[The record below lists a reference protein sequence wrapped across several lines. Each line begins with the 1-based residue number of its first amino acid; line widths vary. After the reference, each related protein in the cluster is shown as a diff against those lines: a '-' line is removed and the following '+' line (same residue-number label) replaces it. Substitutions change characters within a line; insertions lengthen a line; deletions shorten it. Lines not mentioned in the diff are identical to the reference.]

1 MRRPMLLALVYGVF
15 LVLVAGMA
23 AALALI
29 VSSHFS
35 SAMLGS
41 TVAHDRALVGLWAD
55 SNLGSDEIQGGT
67 SDARRVELEAQLDE
81 LAARSGMVHIELV
94 DTTGVLLLS
103 SDAHQEAS
111 AVASNPDFALATG
124 GSVAAQLAASAE
136 GPGSGPRF
144 AGPVIQEFLPL
155 IEADGRTAAV
165 VAIWRDARPML
176 MELEST
182 RSDVL
187 ILTTVG
193 AGVLAIVLS
202 LVFRAANRRLQ
213 MQSRALIETTRRDPL
228 TGMLNHGAAVAA
240 MAERLELARGAGASL
255 SMALIDV
262 DGFRLLNETHGHAA
276 GDSVLSAVATL
287 IGKVAPSGC
296 VTGRYGPD
304 EFIVVG
310 PPVATEVVD
319 HVVQRVREGLRKVT
333 VRFGNSEALPITV
346 SAGLATFPQAAL
358 GATDLLLAAA
368 NAAGEAKASGG
379 DAVRTSGATSAEP
392 APHPTFNAL
401 QGLVIA
407 VDNKDRY
414 TKRHS
419 EDVARYAVFL
429 GRQVGLASAQLEQL
443 RLAGLLHDV
452 GKVGIPDALL
462 RKPGSLTLEEKSI
475 VEQHVALGDLIVR
488 DLPDIAVVRAG
499 VRHHHERWDG
509 AGYLDHL
516 AGEEIPMIARI
527 LAVCDTFSAMTTTRP
542 YRKAMSVNEALKRLG
557 DAAGSQLDER
567 LVAGF
572 IKAMDTAADAPRP
585 EDETSARA
593 PVGSGQSRVSQRD
606 RPRTRATESR
616 RAVSALLLLILA
628 LAALAAAAGQ
638 RRCWLDV
645 DGQLRGRSRST
656 RRPTSTCA

>member
-1 MRRPMLLALVYGVF
+1 MLLALVYGVF

-29 VSSHFS
+29 TGSHVS
-35 SAMLGS
+35 SAMLGT
-41 TVAHDRALVGLWAD
+41 TVAHDRALIGLWAD
-55 SNLGSDEIQGGT
+55 SNLEADELRGGT
-67 SDARRVELEAQLDE
+67 IEVRRIELQQQLAE
-81 LAARSGMVHIELV
+81 LASRAGMAHIEVV
-94 DTTGVLLLS
+94 DSSGTLLFS
-103 SDAHQEAS
+103 SSVQQRNS
-111 AVASNPDFALATG
+111 AVANNPDFALAVS
-124 GSVAAQLAASAE
+124 GSVAAQLTGAGEATD
-136 GPGSGPRF
+136 GGPRF
-144 AGPVIQEFLPL
+144 AGPVIHEFLPL

-165 VAIWRDARPML
+165 VAIWRDAQPML
-176 MELEST
+176 IQIEAA

-187 ILTTVG
+187 ILTSVG

-202 LVFRAANRRLQ
+202 LIFRAANRRLRI
-213 MQSRALIETTRRDPL
+213 QSRALIETTRRDPL

-240 MAERLELARGAGASL
+240 LAERLELARGAGASL
-255 SMALIDV
+255 SMALIDI
-262 DGFRLLNETHGHAA
+262 DGFRLLNETHGHVA
-276 GDSVLSAVATL
+276 GDEVLSTVASL
-287 IGKVAPSGC
+287 LGKLAPSGC

-319 HVVQRVREGLRKVT
+319 HVVQQVREGLRKVT

-346 SAGLATFPQAAL
+346 SAGLASFPTAAL

-368 NAAGEAKASGG
+368 NAVGEAKASGG
-379 DAVRTSGATSAEP
+379 DATRTSGAVSSEP

-407 VDNKDRY
+407 VDTKDRY

-429 GRQVGLASAQLEQL
+429 GRQMGLAPEQLEQL

-452 GKVGIPDALL
+452 GKVGIPDAIL

-488 DLPDIAVVRAG
+488 DLPDIKVVRAG
-499 VRHHHERWDG
+499 VRFHHERWDG

-516 AGEEIPMIARI
+516 VGQQIPMIARI

-542 YRKAMSVNEALKRLG
+542 YRKAMSVSDALKRLG
-557 DAAGSQLDER
+557 DAGGSQLDER
-567 LVAGF
+567 LVASF

-585 EDETSARA
+585 EDETVRVRLWVPARA
-593 PVGSGQSRVSQRD
+593 
-606 RPRTRATESR
+606 A
-616 RAVSALLLLILA
+616 
-628 LAALAAAAGQ
+628 
-638 RRCWLDV
+638 
-645 DGQLRGRSRST
+645 
-656 RRPTSTCA
+656 